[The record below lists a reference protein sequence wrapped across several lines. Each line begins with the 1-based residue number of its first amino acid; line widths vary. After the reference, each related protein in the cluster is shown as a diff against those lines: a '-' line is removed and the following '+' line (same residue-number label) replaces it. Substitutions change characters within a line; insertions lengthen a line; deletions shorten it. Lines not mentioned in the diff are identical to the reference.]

1 MKIYLIRCSILLIL
15 LSSFLKVSGANGYK
29 KMNSDYALS
38 IPNREVLVEEHKT
51 LAIGEQAP
59 DFSLQGVDGKTY
71 TLQSFK
77 NAKVLVV
84 VFMTNHCP
92 TSQAYEDRM
101 IKLTSDYASKGV
113 SVVAINPNNPG
124 SLRYDELGYS
134 DIGDS
139 FEEMKF
145 RAKDRK
151 FNFPYLFDG
160 ETEIAS
166 RKYGPV
172 ATPHIFIF
180 DKDRKLRY
188 NGRIDDMENPSKT
201 PKSLDARNAI
211 DALLAGKE
219 IETPVTKTFGCSIK
233 WAEKK
238 DWKAKAELEWA
249 KEPVK
254 LDTINAAGIVKV
266 IKGKSDQLRMINLWA
281 TWCGPCVA
289 EFNDLITLNRLYRD
303 RGLEFVSI
311 SADDLGNKDK
321 VLKFLQRKQASG
333 VNYIYADDDKYKMI
347 EAVDPKWDGALPYT
361 LLVDPDGKIVY
372 THQGAINFEELRK
385 VIWNNPMMGR
395 IYK

>member
-1 MKIYLIRCSILLIL
+1 MKIYLIRFSILLIL
-15 LSSFLKVSGANGYK
+15 LSSFSKVSGANGYK

-101 IKLTSDYASKGV
+101 VKLTSDYASKGV

-180 DKDRKLRY
+180 DRDRKLRY
-188 NGRIDDMENPSKT
+188 NGRIDDMENPAKT
-201 PKSLDARNAI
+201 AKSLDARNAI

-219 IETPVTKTFGCSIK
+219 IEMPVTKTFGCSIK

-238 DWKAKAELEWA
+238 DWMAKAELEWA

-254 LDTINAAGIVKV
+254 LDTISAAGIIKM

-281 TWCGPCVA
+281 IWCGPCVA

-321 VLKFLQRKQASG
+321 ALKFLQRKQASG

-372 THQGAINFEELRK
+372 THQGAIDFEELRK